1 MMNDQEM
8 QFADPEWRPGQEQNG
23 TYAEADY
30 IPRPINDDRP
40 PQEQPQWEEAPER
53 AYKAQELPPYQTLP
67 PPPTMNRP
75 YQYQY
80 NYGQVRP
87 RRRRSPWVWIVLVL
101 IVFSILGGLMHSSGR
116 SYGPE
121 FAKQGFPAQKARFSQ
136 VQPFKVAGPG
146 TPTIVINDAEGNV
159 QIQGGGNQLVV
170 TVQTDGP
177 QNFIANQ
184 PSSSTLNITTP
195 DSEDLTVTVP
205 DNANVTIITDGG
217 DMNVD
222 NVSAQ
227 MTLTSNSGDIT
238 MQNVTL
244 TGDSTIRSGDG
255 DITFAGKLDQNGSYQ
270 FISTGGGSVTL
281 AIPSGNPFSLHATT
295 ANGSINADSTF
306 SQVQVQQAG
315 SGATAQGDN
324 GNAPR
329 AGVTITTNNGDIN
342 LNAR

>member
-40 PQEQPQWEEAPER
+40 PQAQPQWEEAPER
-53 AYKAQELPPYQTLP
+53 AYKAQELPLYQTP
-67 PPPTMNRP
+67 PPQPTMNRP

-80 NYGQVRP
+80 NYGQARP
-87 RRRRSPWVWIVLVL
+87 RRRRSPWVWVVLVL
-101 IVFSILGGLMHSSGR
+101 IVFSILGGVMHSTDR

-121 FAKQGFPAQKARFSQ
+121 FVKQGIPAQHVSFSQ
-136 VQPFKVAGPG
+136 VQPFKVVGPG
-146 TPTIVINDAEGNV
+146 IPTIVINDAEGNV
-159 QIQGGGNQLVV
+159 QVQGGGNQPVV
-170 TVQTDGP
+170 TVQTNGP
-177 QNFIANQ
+177 PNFITNQ
-184 PSSSTLNITTP
+184 PSSNILDINAP

-217 DMNVD
+217 DMNIG

-227 MTLTSNSGDIT
+227 MTLTSGSGDIT
-238 MQNVTL
+238 MQNVGL
-244 TGDSTIRSGDG
+244 TGDSTIRSVDG
-255 DITFAGKLDQNGSYQ
+255 DISFAGKLDPNGSYQ
-270 FISTGGGSVTL
+270 FISTGSGTVNL
-281 AIPSGNPFSLHATT
+281 ALPSGSPFSLHATT
-295 ANGSINADSTF
+295 TNGSINADSAF

-315 SGATAQGDN
+315 SGETAQGDN

-329 AGVTITTNNGDIN
+329 AGVTITTNDGDIN